1 MTAQKTRAKQAAAK
15 EAPAKAATR
24 ASAATPDTP
33 AEPRPLTQRLRT
45 SRTKERILEAAH
57 AAFVAGGFDGANIEA
72 IANAAGV
79 NKTLVYRHFTS
90 KDDLFTVVLENAYL
104 KMRGEEKLLALEALE
119 PTDAIV
125 KLIRF
130 SWTYYLENPDLLA
143 LVATENQ
150 CQGRHL
156 ATSARFPSH
165 ASQLMRTLE
174 ETIGRG
180 IAQGTFRADADAV
193 QLWVSISAMSWFYVA
208 NRYTLEATFG
218 QKMMSAAMRRTRLQH
233 ITDMVL
239 RDLTAH
245 GAKTAPGKTSPGR
258 TATRPRKAG

>member
-1 MTAQKTRAKQAAAK
+1 MTAQKTRAKQAPARTTPAKTKAA
-15 EAPAKAATR
+15 APAQ
-24 ASAATPDTP
+24 DTP
-33 AEPRPLTQRLRT
+33 AQRPVSQSVRT

-79 NKTLVYRHFTS
+79 NKTLVYRHFSS

-104 KMRGEEKLLALEALE
+104 KMRAGEKKLALEALE

-130 SWTYYLENPDLLA
+130 NWTYYLENPDLLA

-156 ATSARFPSH
+156 VTSARFPTH

-180 IAQGTFRADADAV
+180 IAQGIFRADADAV

-218 QKMMSAAMRRTRLQH
+218 QKMMSAAMRRTRLKH

-239 RDLTAH
+239 RDLTIP
-245 GAKTAPGKTSPGR
+245 APAPQAPAR
-258 TATRPRKAG
+258 RPRKAG